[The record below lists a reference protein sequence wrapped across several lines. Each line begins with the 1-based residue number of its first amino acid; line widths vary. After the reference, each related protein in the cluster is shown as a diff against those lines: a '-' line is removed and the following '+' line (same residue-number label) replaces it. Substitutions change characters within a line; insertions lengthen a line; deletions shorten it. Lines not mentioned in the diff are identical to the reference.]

1 MDEGLKVLRKAARD
15 GVIGLEAK
23 DVQRLQEIIADY
35 SGVGLRELSGTL
47 REVAARQE
55 ALEAQLL
62 DAPDAAPELHVQLTL
77 VDPARGR
84 EDSA

>member
-1 MDEGLKVLRKAARD
+1 M
-15 GVIGLEAK
+15 
-23 DVQRLQEIIADY
+23 
-35 SGVGLRELSGTL
+35 GLRELSGTL

-62 DAPDAAPELHVQLTL
+62 DAPDAAPELHVKLTL